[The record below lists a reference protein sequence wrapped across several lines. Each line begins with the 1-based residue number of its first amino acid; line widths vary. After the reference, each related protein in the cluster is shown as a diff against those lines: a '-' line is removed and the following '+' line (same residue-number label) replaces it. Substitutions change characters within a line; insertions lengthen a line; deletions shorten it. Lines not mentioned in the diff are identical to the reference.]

1 VTSESPLPC
10 PCRVLLVDENDAF
23 LDGLTDWFET
33 KLEIDVIGRAHT
45 GDEALR
51 RVSRFKPD
59 LVLIDVGI
67 PEGNGFDVVQSIKVE
82 PTPPLVVVMSFHD
95 SQHIRTTALSNGADG
110 SITKADIPQHLAAYI
125 ETIVDHQES
134 NSTTARNQSG
144 RSRNN
149 S

>member
-1 VTSESPLPC
+1 MSESPLPC

-33 KLEIDVIGRAHT
+33 KSEIDVIGRAHT
-45 GDEALR
+45 GNEALR
-51 RVSRFKPD
+51 RVSSFKPD

-95 SQHIRTTALSNGADG
+95 SHHIRTIALSNGADG

-125 ETIVDHQES
+125 ETIVDRQGS
-134 NSTTARNQSG
+134 NSTTARVQSS
-144 RSRNN
+144 RSRND